1 MNLKLQLDRI
11 YNDVYRTNETNSED
25 RKIIIAGFED
35 AINEGLGNW
44 LGKATGSIA
53 SAPGKIGKSLRTT
66 WDTISN
72 KTKDLYNK
80 GVEKGKEVVLK
91 VKDWFKETGETISRN
106 IGEWGNRLKSGW
118 ANFTEWCK
126 KTYYNIGLSLVG
138 FWEATKDKAGDFA
151 NAISK
156 FWSDMTEKI
165 KNAYKST
172 IEKMAELGG
181 NASKWVKENWKSLKE
196 WGSDKYEGAV
206 EWLREKYNDALE
218 FIVNATNTTGSK
230 LKKAISFIA
239 AWTVIKPYTW
249 IKDKIEKIPAL
260 YESFKKWLEV
270 QAKEFKLGFEQTA
283 GRPWNRAKGY
293 MIPLT
298 FPDVNLKAIQDDE
311 EEWEKSKQKYAEM
324 DEPFVLGE
332 WSKLGMPKSNKSGKS
347 IVGELMTLV
356 DLISHDDTGKDAG
369 KDIEDIEKE
378 LGDWIVQQAAKRSIY
393 SNSNPYKEVYDKR
406 VAKSGKDKLDYNDF
420 TNNDKSSIGKSIIE
434 VLDEL
439 RMDPRFPLYDENAKK
454 EDIERV
460 AGSLANSEAL
470 KKMSSYSKSD
480 LIKELRNKG
489 ISEIAAEMTAE
500 IIGDSNKEETKEITL
515 SSGKNVTT
523 KKRASM
529 ALPEREFEG
538 LVYLKTFEKFRS
550 NK

>member
-1 MNLKLQLDRI
+1 
-11 YNDVYRTNETNSED
+11 
-25 RKIIIAGFED
+25 
-35 AINEGLGNW
+35 
-44 LGKATGSIA
+44 
-53 SAPGKIGKSLRTT
+53 
-66 WDTISN
+66 
-72 KTKDLYNK
+72 
-80 GVEKGKEVVLK
+80 
-91 VKDWFKETGETISRN
+91 
-106 IGEWGNRLKSGW
+106 
-118 ANFTEWCK
+118 
-126 KTYYNIGLSLVG
+126 
-138 FWEATKDKAGDFA
+138 
-151 NAISK
+151 
-156 FWSDMTEKI
+156 
-165 KNAYKST
+165 
-172 IEKMAELGG
+172 
-181 NASKWVKENWKSLKE
+181 
-196 WGSDKYEGAV
+196 
-206 EWLREKYNDALE
+206 
-218 FIVNATNTTGSK
+218 
-230 LKKAISFIA
+230 
-239 AWTVIKPYTW
+239 
-249 IKDKIEKIPAL
+249 
-260 YESFKKWLEV
+260 
-270 QAKEFKLGFEQTA
+270 
-283 GRPWNRAKGY
+283 
-293 MIPLT
+293 
-298 FPDVNLKAIQDDE
+298 
-311 EEWEKSKQKYAEM
+311 
-324 DEPFVLGE
+324 
-332 WSKLGMPKSNKSGKS
+332 MPKSNKSGKS

-378 LGDWIVQQAAKRSIY
+378 LGDWIVQLAAKRSIY

-515 SSGKNVTT
+515 SSGKKVTT